1 MASQKFAPS
10 QTVTFNV
17 RSDSYTTFISTL
29 RGALAGS
36 NPDKV
41 RDRPVLA
48 KQTGE
53 INQPPRWIHVVL
65 NGVGGAAPKVAI
77 RSDNAYIAGF
87 VNRPKGSTEDV
98 WYQLSARGS
107 TQLFKG
113 AKMLGFNGH
122 YSTLVGGQGVK
133 DLPTLELGMERT
145 VEAAN
150 VLWNYKQDKL
160 GYAAADTVGVGGP
173 QRNLKRKL
181 ALLAVTL
188 CEAARLEP
196 VRSVING
203 GWQRESISITDREV
217 GYIRDWS
224 DLSTALLAWKAD
236 KFKNDT
242 THFSKF
248 ERIGIRDG
256 AGALAVVQLLLNK
269 PPKKGLL
276 SWLKHLWG
284 LLVKKNNS
292 QPQMQQEEKQY
303 DHQKPELEKIRREA
317 KSSSIV
323 NPL

>member
-17 RSDSYTTFISTL
+17 RLDSYTTFISTL
-29 RGALAGS
+29 RGALAGTK
-36 NPDKV
+36 PDKV

-53 INQPPRWIHVVL
+53 TSQPPRWIHVVL
-65 NGVGGAAPKVAI
+65 NGDDGAAPKVAI

-87 VNRPKGSTEDV
+87 ANRPTGSTKDV
-98 WYQLSARGS
+98 WYQLSPRGS
-107 TQLFKG
+107 TQLFEG
-113 AKMLGFNGH
+113 AKMLGFSGH

-133 DLPTLELGMERT
+133 DLPTLELGKERT
-145 VEAAN
+145 LEAAN

-160 GYAAADTVGVGGP
+160 GYNAADTAVAADP
-173 QRNLKRKL
+173 QRDLKKKL

-196 VRSVING
+196 VRGVIDG
-203 GWQRESISITDREV
+203 GWQRASISITNKEV
-217 GYIRDWS
+217 SYIGDWS
-224 DLSTALLAWKAD
+224 DLSAALLAWKAD

-248 ERIGIRDG
+248 AGLGILDG
-256 AGALAVVQLLLNK
+256 NGALAVVQLLLNK

-276 SWLKHLWG
+276 AWLKHLWG

-292 QPQMQQEEKQY
+292 HQMQQEEKQY
-303 DHQKPELEKIRREA
+303 DQQKPELGKIRRDP

>member
-41 RDRPVLA
+41 KDRPVLA

-65 NGVGGAAPKVAI
+65 NGDGGAAPKVAI

-87 VNRPKGSTEDV
+87 ANRPKGSTEDV
-98 WYQLSARGS
+98 WYQLSPRGS

-160 GYAAADTVGVGGP
+160 GYAAADTVGVGDP

-196 VRSVING
+196 VQSVING

-248 ERIGIRDG
+248 AGIGIRDG

-276 SWLKHLWG
+276 AWLKHLWG

-292 QPQMQQEEKQY
+292 QQMLEEEKQY
-303 DHQKPELEKIRREA
+303 DHQKPELGKIRREA

>member
-1 MASQKFAPS
+1 MASQKFAAS

-17 RSDSYTTFISTL
+17 KSDSYTTFISNL

-36 NPDKV
+36 NPDNV

-53 INQPPRWIHVVL
+53 TKQPPKWIHVVL
-65 NGVGGAAPKVAI
+65 NGDDGAAPKVAI
-77 RSDNAYIAGF
+77 RSDNVYIAGF
-87 VNRPKGSTEDV
+87 ANRPKGSTEDV
-98 WYQLSARGS
+98 WFQLSPKDCK
-107 TQLFKG
+107 QPLFKG
-113 AKMLGFNGH
+113 AKMLGFDGH
-122 YSTLVGGQGVK
+122 YKTLVGDPGVTN
-133 DLPTLELGMERT
+133 LPKLELGMERT
-145 VEAAN
+145 LEATN

-160 GYAAADTVGVGGP
+160 EYTAADALGDPT
-173 QRNLKRKL
+173 QNLKRKL

-203 GWQRESISITDREV
+203 GWQRQSISITDREV
-217 GYIRDWS
+217 GYIRDWG

-248 ERIGIRDG
+248 AGIGILDG
-256 AGALAVVQLLLNK
+256 NGALAVVQLLLNK
-269 PPKKGLL
+269 PPKKADEELPADAAGEEI
-276 SWLKHLWG
+276 
-284 LLVKKNNS
+284 S
-292 QPQMQQEEKQY
+292 QS
-303 DHQKPELEKIRREA
+303 LEAESENRIN
-317 KSSSIV
+317 